1 MDFIVPSLPEPV
13 EAYLKQYDDLFPS
26 AEAREHFRYYVIGLL
41 SETHRKNISQIMRK
55 VVEGRYQ
62 AGHHFL
68 WGSPWEADA
77 VNRRRLALWQ
87 QGPATGL
94 QEKGWWIQDD
104 TGQER
109 RRRGKV
115 KPDPQERLLGGTD
128 GVARQYIGN
137 VGKVSEG
144 LVFVSTLYADE
155 AQETG
160 IVADLYWPAAA
171 REKLALAERTPARER
186 DKIEI
191 ALDQLEWI
199 QRQIGGP
206 KPQRVCVDSW
216 YGSSPK
222 YLNRVHQG
230 LEWRY
235 LAAIR
240 PNRTLFFRL
249 PKEHGWPEHAAE
261 EVLSLLKADDF
272 ERVSARSSGGLV
284 KEAWMVE
291 VSAKVPLKVK
301 GLRHRPRLFLSL
313 EDPPGET
320 LDPQEAEWVL
330 CNDAHLSL
338 AEVLGA
344 DALRN
349 RVEEWYRRGKDGE
362 GLDECEMQREERLQR
377 HWVLVMVA
385 DSLVVTLGLSGALTP
400 VSTRE
405 WATFGEAQR
414 LLQDWCRWKFW
425 GEWMGQVENVKRWLE
440 WFCTSRGLVLAG
452 L

>member
-1 MDFIVPSLPEPV
+1 M
-13 EAYLKQYDDLFPS
+13 
-26 AEAREHFRYYVIGLL
+26 
-41 SETHRKNISQIMRK
+41 
-55 VVEGRYQ
+55 
-62 AGHHFL
+62 
-68 WGSPWEADA
+68 
-77 VNRRRLALWQ
+77 
-87 QGPATGL
+87 
-94 QEKGWWIQDD
+94 
-104 TGQER
+104 
-109 RRRGKV
+109 
-115 KPDPQERLLGGTD
+115 
-128 GVARQYIGN
+128 
-137 VGKVSEG
+137 
-144 LVFVSTLYADE
+144 
-155 AQETG
+155 
-160 IVADLYWPAAA
+160 
-171 REKLALAERTPARER
+171 
-186 DKIEI
+186 
-191 ALDQLEWI
+191 
-199 QRQIGGP
+199 
-206 KPQRVCVDSW
+206 
-216 YGSSPK
+216 
-222 YLNRVHQG
+222 
-230 LEWRY
+230 EWRY